1 MSKGIAVPLAL
12 IIMKCLSYGKA
23 LKTSIPIKLKKM
35 IMESI
40 EEIEAF
46 QKGIVLAADNGASPY
61 YLTDLSDTIF
71 DISTLVC
78 NYSEKPT
85 KRKQTRERMVNSLI
99 GMLTEANDH
108 LRLYIEDLK
117 QAKCIEPFCLSS
129 KQDDDDGG
137 DNDQHL
143 FWHYIGKLCDE
154 IRHEETYQFL
164 HSQIIQFNSL
174 LAEAEDA
181 KLNCDPVVFKEFFFR
196 KKQDY
201 NVKNVVRQFGKE
213 LYQKRPVTI
222 DKLREMQVEA
232 VLKALDK
239 GIFDYAKVPS
249 IQKVNKLMP
258 ELTSDILP
266 CDFVMTDEFKQRYAK
281 FRKYADKKGPMLVF
295 NYELYGQ
302 YVVDNFNKFSKP
314 QKQAI
319 FELDVMLHLIHK
331 EMMKERA
338 DTAVHADDRLVEP
351 QESLQSDVDRFI
363 DRVKAIFVKAA
374 EKNGETITVN
384 AKGWSGQYI
393 FYVDADRISKIL
405 DDFRQ
410 NAKQKVK
417 EYLDLFKGCT
427 SVSAVAPFVGEILDI
442 EELRVKELQKSDMK
456 FAFEPFYGMSTTA
469 VIRLSSKLGNTE
481 SEMLINTFKGLLRK
495 YPKT

>member
-1 MSKGIAVPLAL
+1 
-12 IIMKCLSYGKA
+12 MKTTISDEMA
-23 LKTSIPIKLKKM
+23 TSQRG
-35 IMESI
+35 
-40 EEIEAF
+40 EA
-46 QKGIVLAADNGASPY
+46 LAADKGAFPY
-61 YLTDLSDTIF
+61 YLTDLSYNIF

-129 KQDDDDGG
+129 KQDHSGDDDH
-137 DNDQHL
+137 HL
-143 FWHYIGKLCDE
+143 FWYFIEKLCDE
-154 IRHEETYQFL
+154 IRDEEVYQIL
-164 HSQIIQFNSL
+164 HRLIIQFNSL
-174 LAEAEDA
+174 LAEAEMA
-181 KLNCDPVVFKEFFFR
+181 KLNCDPIVFKKFYLR

-201 NVKNVVRQFGKE
+201 NVENVVRQFGIE
-213 LYQKRPVTI
+213 LYQKRPVTL
-222 DKLREMQVEA
+222 DKLREMQADA

-249 IQKVNKLMP
+249 IQKVNQLMP

-266 CDFVMTDEFKQRYAK
+266 CDFVLTDEIKLRYAK
-281 FRKYADKKGPMLVF
+281 FRHYADKRGPMLVF
-295 NYELYGQ
+295 NYEVYGQ
-302 YVVDNFNKFSKP
+302 YVVDHFYQFSNS
-314 QKQAI
+314 QWQAV
-319 FELDVMLHLIHK
+319 FELDVMLRLIHK
-331 EMMKERA
+331 EMMKGRPE
-338 DTAVHADDRLVEP
+338 TTHHADEMQVDP
-351 QESLQSDVDRFI
+351 QEDLQSDVERFI
-363 DRVKAIFVKAA
+363 NRVKAIFAKAA

-384 AKGWSGQYI
+384 AKGWSGQYS
-393 FYVDADRISKIL
+393 FYVDAVRISKML
-405 DDFRQ
+405 DDLRQ
-410 NAKQKVK
+410 NSEQKVK

-456 FAFEPFYGMSTTA
+456 FAFEPFYGMTATA

-495 YPKT
+495 YP